1 MSTTAQQFVLYRA
14 VVGRVIASHRA
25 RLGMQQPKLA
35 ESLGINQASLS
46 RIETGQS
53 TASVEQL
60 AVLAHAL
67 GTTPGSLLAEADKA
81 ERMLEAQ
88 GYKVVRT
95 KEDAL
100 VDWKPIGAVVLAGL
114 LIALAFGSQKK

>member
-1 MSTTAQQFVLYRA
+1 MSTAPQQFVLYRA

-25 RLGMQQPKLA
+25 RLGMQQPQLA
-35 ESLGINQASLS
+35 AHLGINQTSLS

-67 GTTPGSLLAEADKA
+67 RTTPGALLAEADHA

-95 KEDAL
+95 KEDAP
-100 VDWKPIGAVVLAGL
+100 VDWTPIGAVVLAGL
-114 LIALAFGSQKK
+114 LIALALGAKR